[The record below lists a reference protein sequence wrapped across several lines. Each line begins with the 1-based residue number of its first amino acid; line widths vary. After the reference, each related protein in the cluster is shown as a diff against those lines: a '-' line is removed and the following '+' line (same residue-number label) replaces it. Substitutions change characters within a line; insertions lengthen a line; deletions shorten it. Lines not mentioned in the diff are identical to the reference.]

1 MFESLANRLNRF
13 VFDPPRQ
20 LIGKPFSPALRM
32 LRYPYALLRDLMQG
46 QLNLR
51 AMSLVYTTLHAI
63 APALAL
69 SFSLLKGLGYDSDL
83 EVVVYTFLEPLGDK
97 ATELTARV
105 MEFVNSVQSGLL
117 GSLGFAFLLYTV
129 ISTIQK
135 VEESFNFVWRVDQP
149 RSWARRFSEYL
160 SVMIVGPLLI
170 VIALGFIAAITNSSV
185 VQTLVH
191 LDPFGGTLVYIGR
204 LAPYVLVSGVF
215 TFLYTFVPNTKV
227 RLGPAL
233 IGGIVAGFLWA
244 ASGILFARFVA
255 TSSQTTLIYAGFAI
269 VIVALIWLYVSWLI
283 LLIGVQLSFYVQ
295 HPECL
300 RAGRSEVRLI
310 GGARERTA
318 LTVMYLIA
326 RDFKDNAQRWTAHK
340 LSEQL
345 DLPGNSLSAVLDSL
359 EAHGLLVTTE
369 DEELLPARDLGSIQ
383 LADLLAAVRHGPFE
397 PHAPPAPAV
406 GPAEEIAQRVDRA
419 IRDSVQG
426 MTLYDLAASADTPS
440 VARDG
445 H

>member
-1 MFESLANRLNRF
+1 MFERLANRLNRF
-13 VFDPPRQ
+13 VFDPPAQ
-20 LIGKPFSPALRM
+20 LIGKPFSPALRV

-69 SFSLLKGLGYDSDL
+69 SFSVLKGLGYDSDL

-97 ATELTARV
+97 ATELTARI

-135 VEESFNFVWRVDQP
+135 VEESFNFVWRVDLP

-170 VIALGFIAAITNSSV
+170 VIALGLIAAVTNSWV
-185 VQTLVH
+185 VQTLLH
-191 LDPFGGTLVYIGR
+191 LDPFGGALLQAGHLI
-204 LAPYVLVSGVF
+204 PYVLVSGVF
-215 TFLYTFVPNTKV
+215 TFLYAFVPNTKV
-227 RLGPAL
+227 RLGPAF
-233 IGGIVAGFLWA
+233 IGGVVAGFLWA

-300 RAGRSEVRLI
+300 RAGRGEVRLT
-310 GGARERTA
+310 GSLRERTA
-318 LTVMYLIA
+318 LTVMYLIG
-326 RDFKDNAQRWTAHK
+326 RDFKHGTQRWTAHK

-345 DLPGNSLSAVLDSL
+345 DLPGNSLSAVLDGL
-359 EAHGLLVTTE
+359 ESNGLLVTTE
-369 DEELLPARDLGSIQ
+369 NEELLPARDLAAIQ
-383 LADLLAAVRHGPFE
+383 LADILAAVRSNALD
-397 PHAPPAPAV
+397 PHAPAV
-406 GPAEEIAQRVDRA
+406 HAIAPAEEIAQRVDRA
-419 IRDSVQG
+419 IQESVSG
-426 MTLYDLAASADTPS
+426 MTLHDLAAAGDAPSSAG
-440 VARDG
+440 DG